1 MRKFVIGIAACAAV
15 LAISA
20 TAVASTPTVSY
31 TGQGWNDN
39 GNGGFIL
46 KDERCGVGTQTPAND
61 GGTGQFAN
69 WNGVGQ
75 PYETG
80 QGYTVWVLTLNAN
93 PAGGVTLHLPSGEVQ
108 MTKVG
113 GTWKY
118 ASPYVSR
125 EEALAASRPRHV
137 QRRGQEHAIVVS
149 HGCKAFDQE
158 KPAWCSPGYWRNA
171 ADAAW
176 TLAGHSATEPFN
188 SDGVVPEFTT
198 RRTARSRSAM
208 DPTRR
213 SSPDPML
220 KQVLRTPVPRTA
232 PSAGRSESTSSTRSA
247 RT

>member
-1 MRKFVIGIAACAAV
+1 MLCARV

-31 TGQGWNDN
+31 TGQGWIDN

-46 KDERCGVGTQTPAND
+46 KDERCGVGTQTPADD

-125 EEALAASRPRHV
+125 EEALALPV
-137 QRRGQEHAIVVS
+137 HATFSGAVRNTQLVVS

-176 TLAGHSATEPFN
+176 TLAGH
-188 SDGVVPEFTT
+188 
-198 RRTARSRSAM
+198 
-208 DPTRR
+208 
-213 SSPDPML
+213 
-220 KQVLRTPVPRTA
+220 
-232 PSAGRSESTSSTRSA
+232 
-247 RT
+247 